1 MHRMKRDNW
10 VTLGVLAALL
20 VGAMFILYL
29 PQSNKLDEIR
39 SQSASLKTQLEADAK
54 KAAVVPAMVR
64 WIDTMQKR
72 YLGFDRRMPKRKELA
87 AFLREISSILASER
101 LSNQLTEPGNPT
113 REELFHTLPIIM
125 KFQGSYLSLASLLER
140 IDEMERLTRVQKLT
154 IARDPKHEELNIE
167 IQMNIYFTE
176 S

>member
-1 MHRMKRDNW
+1 MHRIKRDNW

-29 PQSNKLDEIR
+29 PQCNKLNEIR

-72 YLGFDRRMPKRKELA
+72 YLAFDRRMPKRKELA